1 MEAKMIP
8 ALKQSHYEEVK
19 QIGPRISVSVAD
31 SLADYSKRTRMP
43 QALIVEAALRD
54 LLKDAGYDV

>member
-1 MEAKMIP
+1 MIP
-8 ALKQSHYEEVK
+8 ALKQSHYEELK
-19 QIGPRISVSVAD
+19 QIGPRVSETVANA
-31 SLADYSKRTRMP
+31 LADYSKLTRMP

>member
-1 MEAKMIP
+1 MK
-8 ALKQSHYEEVK
+8 HDEELK
-19 QIGPRISVSVAD
+19 QIGPRVSETVANA
-31 SLADYSKRTRMP
+31 LADYSKLTRMP